1 MTLSGAKR
9 FELMGE
15 EVGGK
20 MNSRLSKRRE
30 KQDVLGWQRK
40 RGVET

>member
-9 FELMGE
+9 LELMGE